1 MALQG
6 RRRSDTTATQ
16 KPEGVLR
23 PINNTIQ
30 LELKENQQL
39 PRDKALTLIRAAK
52 LVDPSTSLGQIVE
65 CAAEPDLPALPEE
78 AQTNPCDQ
86 LHALI
91 QAGRSPHGQRTLF
104 AAIDALRPELKYED
118 IIAGLQTALSLQRE
132 TLEDA
137 LENPSMIQGRCHVRE
152 KLEAEYHALPDEEVL
167 NGIVMDALI
176 QGIKERLGSR
186 WRVEAMS
193 ARQLKGAVQIGGLGG
208 GGREA
213 RW

>member
-1 MALQG
+1 MAT
-6 RRRSDTTATQ
+6 RKS
-16 KPEGVLR
+16 EGVLR
-23 PINNTIQ
+23 PIDNTTH
-30 LELKENQQL
+30 LESKENRQP
-39 PRDKALTLIRAAK
+39 PRDQAPTLKRASK
-52 LVDPSTSLGQIVE
+52 LVDPSISLGQIVE
-65 CAAEPDLPALPEE
+65 CVAEPDLPALPTE

-91 QAGRSPHGQRTLF
+91 QADRSPHGQRTLF

-137 LENPSMIQGRCHVRE
+137 LENPSMVQGRRHVRE

-193 ARQLKGAVQIGGLGG
+193 ARQLKGTVQVGNLGG
-208 GGREA
+208 GGGRGA